1 MHLHGITDLG
11 GLTGWGLEAWP
22 ECGRAG
28 VGWAAQE
35 FEKTPEAVPGE
46 RPEPGWG

>member
-1 MHLHGITDLG
+1 MARMGQG
-11 GLTGWGLEAWP
+11 
-22 ECGRAG
+22 G